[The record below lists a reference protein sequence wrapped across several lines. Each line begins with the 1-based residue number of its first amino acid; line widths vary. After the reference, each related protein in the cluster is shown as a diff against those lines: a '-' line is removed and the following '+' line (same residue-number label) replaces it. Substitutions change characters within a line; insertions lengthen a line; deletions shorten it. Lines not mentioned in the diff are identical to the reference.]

1 MGEVQWIKIYL
12 DMFDKP
18 KIKKV
23 RRLPAGNNL
32 LLIWIMLLV
41 KAGKC
46 NAGGMIYITERFPYT
61 EEDLAEELG
70 FDVNT
75 IRLALKAFEELDMIT
90 TSPEG
95 FIDVI
100 GWEEH
105 QNVDKLAE
113 IRAKDRER
121 KRLKRAQSK
130 ALIEQ
135 STDVHGHSTD
145 CPHIEEEGE
154 RDKEKESHSF
164 IHAREGDEYV
174 ENSPDRESLKL
185 KYLGGSLGK
194 GVVMLSEEQIA
205 DLLDK
210 LSIEEFNRYVEAV
223 AECELNGKHYKK
235 KTHYQ
240 AILEMARKDRKVK
253 P

>member
-1 MGEVQWIKIYL
+1 MAEVQWIKIYL

-23 RRLPAGNNL
+23 RRLPAGNDL
-32 LLIWIMLLV
+32 LLIWVMLLV

-75 IRLALKAFEELDMIT
+75 IRLALKAFEELDMIS

-95 FIDVI
+95 FIDVL

-121 KRLKRAQSK
+121 KRLKRAQTK
-130 ALIEQ
+130 ALLSEFE
-135 STDVHGHSTD
+135 DVRGNSAD
-145 CPHIEEEGE
+145 CPHIEVE
-154 RDKEKESHSF
+154 KEKEENIDIYTTTTTSEAPWLTEVYLYF
-164 IHAREGDEYV
+164 KDRLDEDASKEAEKFRAY
-174 ENSPDRESLKL
+174 NAKRGWDCMPNWKSA
-185 KYLGGSLGK
+185 
-194 GVVMLSEEQIA
+194 A
-205 DLLDK
+205 DLW
-210 LSIEEFNRYVEAV
+210 I
-223 AECELNGKHYKK
+223 
-235 KTHYQ
+235 
-240 AILEMARKDRKVK
+240 ARIGEDRRTK
-253 P
+253 

>member
-1 MGEVQWIKIYL
+1 MAEVQWIKIYL

-23 RRLPAGNNL
+23 RRLPAGNDL
-32 LLIWIMLLV
+32 LLIWVMLLV

-75 IRLALKAFEELDMIT
+75 IRLALKAFEELDMIS

-95 FIDVI
+95 FIDVL

-121 KRLKRAQSK
+121 KRLKRAQTK
-130 ALIEQ
+130 ALLSE
-135 STDVHGHSTD
+135 SEDVRGNSAD
-145 CPHIEEEGE
+145 CPHIEVE
-154 RDKEKESHSF
+154 KEKEENIDIYTTTTTSEAPWLTEVYLYF
-164 IHAREGDEYV
+164 KDRLDEDASKEAEKFRAY
-174 ENSPDRESLKL
+174 NAKRGWDCMPDWKSA
-185 KYLGGSLGK
+185 
-194 GVVMLSEEQIA
+194 A
-205 DLLDK
+205 DLW
-210 LSIEEFNRYVEAV
+210 IARIGEERRV
-223 AECELNGKHYKK
+223 KK
-235 KTHYQ
+235 
-240 AILEMARKDRKVK
+240 
-253 P
+253 

>member
-1 MGEVQWIKIYL
+1 MAEVQWIKIYL

-23 RRLPAGNNL
+23 RRLPAGNDL
-32 LLIWIMLLV
+32 LLIWVMLLV

-75 IRLALKAFEELDMIT
+75 IRLALKAFEEFDMIS

-95 FIDVI
+95 FIDVL

-113 IRAKDRER
+113 IREQTR
-121 KRLKRAQSK
+121 KRVAKCREKKMLSQGSVTSNVTVTQGNA
-130 ALIEQ
+130 IEV
-135 STDVHGHSTD
+135 D
-145 CPHIEEEGE
+145 I
-154 RDKEKESHSF
+154 DKEKDIDIYTTTTTSDAPPLTEVFMYFSEVVDGDAAKESEKF
-164 IHAREGDEYV
+164 HAYNAKRGWDCM
-174 ENSPDRESLKL
+174 PDWKAA
-185 KYLGGSLGK
+185 
-194 GVVMLSEEQIA
+194 A
-205 DLLDK
+205 DLW
-210 LSIEEFNRYVEAV
+210 
-223 AECELNGKHYKK
+223 
-235 KTHYQ
+235 
-240 AILEMARKDRKVK
+240 MARIGEERRTYDAKRKKV
-253 P
+253 

>member
-1 MGEVQWIKIYL
+1 MAEVQWIKIYL

-23 RRLPAGNNL
+23 RRLPAGNDL
-32 LLIWIMLLV
+32 LLIWVMLLV

-75 IRLALKAFEELDMIT
+75 IRLALKAFEELDMIS

-95 FIDVI
+95 FIDVL

-113 IRAKDRER
+113 IREQTR
-121 KRLKRAQSK
+121 KRVAKCREKKMLSQGNVTSNVTVTQGNAT
-130 ALIEQ
+130 EV
-135 STDVHGHSTD
+135 DV
-145 CPHIEEEGE
+145 E
-154 RDKEKESHSF
+154 KEKEENIDIYTTTTTSEAPWLTEVYLYF
-164 IHAREGDEYV
+164 KDRLDEDASKEAEKFRAY
-174 ENSPDRESLKL
+174 NAKRGWDCMPDWKSA
-185 KYLGGSLGK
+185 
-194 GVVMLSEEQIA
+194 A
-205 DLLDK
+205 DLW
-210 LSIEEFNRYVEAV
+210 IARTGEERRV
-223 AECELNGKHYKK
+223 GKK
-235 KTHYQ
+235 
-240 AILEMARKDRKVK
+240 
-253 P
+253 